1 MAEATDNRDF
11 RLIVAVG
18 GSILLIIGILYGWSG
33 YRSHKGSPSSDYLLG
48 GCLVMAALV
57 VFVDGMSWARD
68 GQARRDARSSHPG
81 EPWRW
86 RPDWEQSI
94 SIPRT
99 KSNHVPIIVA
109 SVYAIELLP
118 FVPWRIRHGAD
129 WFDMAMVGFGVVLF
143 IWAALRM
150 AGNRKQSGSIC
161 RLQTLPATP
170 GGTAKGV
177 VETTVRD
184 AEVFHLRLE
193 CVQVRASNRAS
204 SHGPSEWREE
214 VWHSD
219 QTIPAAALGRGLR
232 GVNVPFAFEIPSDAI
247 ETVVPPDQL
256 PVEWNLIVKAPAPGL
271 DYAARFEI
279 PVFRPEGHP
288 VETPDAAVQKAW
300 ELLKGLQ
307 KNAPGGS
314 PDRT

>member
-1 MAEATDNRDF
+1 MPEATDNRDF

-18 GSILLIIGILYGWSG
+18 GSILLVAGILYGWSG
-33 YRSHKGSPSSDYLLG
+33 YQSHKGSPSSDYLLG
-48 GCLVMAALV
+48 GCLVTAALV
-57 VFVDGMSWARD
+57 VFIDGMTWAREA
-68 GQARRDARSSHPG
+68 QARRDARSIHPG

-94 SIPRT
+94 SLPRT
-99 KSNHVPIIVA
+99 KSNHVPIVVA

-118 FVPWRIRHGAD
+118 FVPWRVRHGAD
-129 WFDMAMVGFGVVLF
+129 WFDMAMIGFGAVLF
-143 IWAALRM
+143 IWAGLRI
-150 AGNRKQSGSIC
+150 AANRKQSGSIC
-161 RLQTLPATP
+161 RLQTRPAIP
-170 GGTAKGV
+170 GGAAKGI

-184 AEVFHLRLE
+184 VEAVHLRLE
-193 CVQVRASNRAS
+193 CIEVRSRNSAS
-204 SHGPSEWREE
+204 SHGPTEYREE
-214 VWHSD
+214 VWHCD
-219 QTIPAAALGRGLR
+219 QTVPATALGRGPR

-247 ETVVPPDQL
+247 ETVVPRGHL

-279 PVFRPEGHP
+279 PVFRLDGHP

-307 KNAPGGS
+307 KNEPGGS
-314 PDRT
+314 PDQT